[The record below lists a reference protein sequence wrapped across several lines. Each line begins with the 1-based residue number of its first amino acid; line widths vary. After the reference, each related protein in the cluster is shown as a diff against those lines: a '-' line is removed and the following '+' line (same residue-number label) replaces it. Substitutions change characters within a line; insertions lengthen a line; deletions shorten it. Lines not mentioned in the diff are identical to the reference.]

1 MNNCVLN
8 SIRFIV
14 FLSLQVLI
22 FNNINLFGYL
32 NPYPYILFII
42 LYPVNSNKSVLLL
55 GSFFLGLSLDMFCNS
70 GGIHTTASIALAYLR
85 PTLFKFSFGLSYE
98 YQTVK
103 IADKMSPERITLL
116 LLAILVHHFILFYL
130 EYFRLGLIFTILTRT
145 LASTLFTFT
154 ICILIV
160 YLIKPNRRWEK
171 LHCPL

>member
-1 MNNCVLN
+1 MNNSLLN

-22 FNNINLFGYL
+22 FNNINLFGYI
-32 NPYPYILFII
+32 NHYPYVLFII

-55 GSFFLGLSLDMFCNS
+55 GSFFLGLLLDIFCDS
-70 GGIHTTASIALAYLR
+70 GGVHTTASIVLAFLR

-116 LLAILVHHFILFYL
+116 LLAILIHHFILFYL
-130 EYFRLGLIFTILTRT
+130 EYFRLGLLFTILSRT
-145 LASTLFTFT
+145 IVSTLFTFT
-154 ICILIV
+154 ICLLIV
-160 YLIKPNRRWEK
+160 YLIKPNKR
-171 LHCPL
+171 

>member
-1 MNNCVLN
+1 VNNSVLN

-32 NPYPYILFII
+32 NPYPYVLFIL

-55 GSFFLGLSLDMFCNS
+55 GSFALGILLDMFCNS
-70 GGIHTTASIALAYLR
+70 GGIHTTASLILAFIR

-103 IADKMSPERITLL
+103 IADKISPERITLL
-116 LLAILVHHFILFYL
+116 LLAIFIHHFILFYL
-130 EYFRLGLIFTILTRT
+130 EYFRIGLLFTILSRT
-145 LASTLFTFT
+145 LLSTLFTFT
-154 ICILIV
+154 ICLLII
-160 YLIKPNRRWEK
+160 YLIKPNKR
-171 LHCPL
+171 

>member
-1 MNNCVLN
+1 VNNSVLN

-14 FLSLQVLI
+14 FLSLQLLI

-85 PTLFKFSFGLSYE
+85 PSLFKFSFGLSYE

-145 LASTLFTFT
+145 LSSTLFTFT

-160 YLIKPNRRWEK
+160 YLIKPNRR
-171 LHCPL
+171 

>member
-1 MNNCVLN
+1 MNNSLLN

-22 FNNINLFGYL
+22 FNNINLFGYI
-32 NPYPYILFII
+32 NPYPYVLFII

-55 GSFFLGLSLDMFCNS
+55 GSFFLGLMLDIFCDS
-70 GGIHTTASIALAYLR
+70 GGVHTTASIVLAFLR

-116 LLAILVHHFILFYL
+116 LLAILIHHFILFYL
-130 EYFRLGLIFTILTRT
+130 EYFRLGLLFTILSRT
-145 LASTLFTFT
+145 IVSTLFTFT
-154 ICILIV
+154 ICLLIV
-160 YLIKPNRRWEK
+160 YLIKPNKR
-171 LHCPL
+171 

>member
-1 MNNCVLN
+1 MNNSVLN

-32 NPYPYILFII
+32 NPYPYVLFIL

-55 GSFFLGLSLDMFCNS
+55 GSFALGILLDMFCNS
-70 GGIHTTASIALAYLR
+70 GGIHTTAALVLAFIR

-103 IADKMSPERITLL
+103 IADKISPERITLL
-116 LLAILVHHFILFYL
+116 LLAIFIHHFVLFYL
-130 EYFRLGLIFTILTRT
+130 EYFRISLFFTILTRT
-145 LASTLFTFT
+145 LLSTLFTFI
-154 ICILIV
+154 ICLLII
-160 YLIKPNRRWEK
+160 YLIKPNKR
-171 LHCPL
+171 

>member
-1 MNNCVLN
+1 MNNSLLN

-22 FNNINLFGYL
+22 FNNINLFGYI

-55 GSFFLGLSLDMFCNS
+55 GSFFLGLLLDMFCNS
-70 GGIHTTASIALAYLR
+70 GGIHTTASIVLAFLR

-103 IADKMSPERITLL
+103 IADKMSPERSTLL
-116 LLAILVHHFILFYL
+116 LLAIVIHHFILFYL
-130 EYFRLGLIFTILTRT
+130 EYFRLGLLFTILSRT
-145 LASTLFTFT
+145 IVSTLFTFT
-154 ICILIV
+154 ICLLIV
-160 YLIKPNRRWEK
+160 YLIKPNKR
-171 LHCPL
+171 

>member
-1 MNNCVLN
+1 MNNSLLN

-22 FNNINLFGYL
+22 FNNINLFGYI
-32 NPYPYILFII
+32 NPYPYVLFII

-55 GSFFLGLSLDMFCNS
+55 GSFFLGLLLDIFCDS
-70 GGIHTTASIALAYLR
+70 GGVHTTASIVLAFLR
-85 PTLFKFSFGLSYE
+85 PTLFRFSFGLSYE

-116 LLAILVHHFILFYL
+116 LLAIVIHHFILFYL
-130 EYFRLGLIFTILTRT
+130 EYFRLGLLFTILSRT
-145 LASTLFTFT
+145 IVSALFTFT

-160 YLIKPNRRWEK
+160 YLIKPNKR
-171 LHCPL
+171 